1 MVFVQSLLLGILGII
16 AAHPED
22 DDASKWSVICIVV
35 IVKLINSGSAMLVY
49 LQAAEIYP
57 TPIRTTG
64 CGFVFCVNVF
74 LCLPGPFI
82 TAMGK
87 ADKRVPYL
95 FMAGLGMFG
104 TLTSSFLPETLGCYL
119 AETLEE
125 ASKFGSEQKYFS
137 MKIKRESNNVE
148 IPLQPT

>member
-1 MVFVQSLLLGILGII
+1 MQSLFLGLIGVI
-16 AAHPED
+16 AEHSEED
-22 DDASKWSVICIVV
+22 DVSKWSVICIVI

-57 TPIRTTG
+57 TSIRTTG
-64 CGFVFCVNVF
+64 CGFIFCCNVF
-74 LCLPGPFI
+74 LGLPGPFI

-87 ADKRVPYL
+87 TDKRIPYL

-104 TLTSSFLPETLGCYL
+104 AVTSSFLPETFGCSL

-125 ASKFGSEQKYFS
+125 AAKFGSDQKYFS
-137 MKIKRESNNVE
+137 MKIKKESENVT